1 MVECDQ
7 MSQPTFSKGRKFL
20 LVVLFPLAMRTD
32 FVSAHDSQCSLT
44 VVRSLNLIPVALVV
58 ILLSRA
64 GNIMCPRRLCHSA
77 RVVVCTLDM
86 AVNANSVGILVGRI
100 FVWSVSKLWWTYWS
114 MGM

>member
-7 MSQPTFSKGRKFL
+7 MSQPTFSKDRKFL
-20 LVVLFPLAMRTD
+20 LVVLFPLAMRTN

-44 VVRSLNLIPVALVV
+44 VVRSLNLIPDALVV

-64 GNIMCPRRLCHSA
+64 GDICPRRLCHSA
-77 RVVVCTLDM
+77 RAAVCTLDM
-86 AVNANSVGILVGRI
+86 AMNANSVGILVGRI
-100 FVWSVSKLWWTYWS
+100 YVWSVSKLWWAYWS

>member
-1 MVECDQ
+1 MAECDQ
-7 MSQPTFSKGRKFL
+7 ILQPTFSKGRKFL

-32 FVSAHDSQCSLT
+32 FVNAHDSQCSFI
-44 VVRSLNLIPVALVV
+44 VVRSLNLILVALVI

-64 GNIMCPRRLCHSA
+64 GDMCPRRLCHSA
-77 RVVVCTLDM
+77 RVVVCVLDI

-100 FVWSVSKLWWTYWS
+100 FVWSVSKLWWTCWS

>member
-32 FVSAHDSQCSLT
+32 FVNAHDSDCSFT
-44 VVRSLNLIPVALVV
+44 DVRSLNLIPVALVI

-64 GNIMCPRRLCHSA
+64 GDMCPRRLCHSA
-77 RVVVCTLDM
+77 RVAVCTFDM
-86 AVNANSVGILVGRI
+86 VVNASSVGILVEWN
-100 FVWSVSKLWWTYWS
+100 FV
-114 MGM
+114 